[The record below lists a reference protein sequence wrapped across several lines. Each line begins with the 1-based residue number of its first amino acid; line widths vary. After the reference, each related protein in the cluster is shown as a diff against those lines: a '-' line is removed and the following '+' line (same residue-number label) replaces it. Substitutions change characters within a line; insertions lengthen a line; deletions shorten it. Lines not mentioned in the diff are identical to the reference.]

1 MGREKIKKNRKIR
14 QKSLRATMA
23 DIKEIESDQPDD
35 VKEKEETK
43 EPEEEVVDSNGKLSS
58 KLSDI
63 SIEEI
68 GTEESTAEKNENAE
82 VLIPEV
88 VQEPAPV
95 VAVEEQTLDDEEEE
109 DEDDDFED
117 ETIIER
123 LVGLTEMFPQ
133 GLTSTLSST
142 AFGAVSS
149 VKWLYGASRSLTWV
163 MSSSFA
169 VMFFPMIIEIERL
182 GIEEAQ
188 KQQQRQIL
196 LGPGAAMS
204 GGAGKAQQNAPLPTV
219 G

>member
-1 MGREKIKKNRKIR
+1 MGHERKYTNNRKNR

-58 KLSDI
+58 KSSDI

-68 GTEESTAEKNENAE
+68 GAEESTAEKNENAE

-95 VAVEEQTLDDEEEE
+95 VAVEEQTLDE
-109 DEDDDFED
+109 DDFED
-117 ETIIER
+117 ETLIER
-123 LVGLTEMFPQ
+123 LVGLTEMFPE
-133 GLTSTLSST
+133 GLTSTVT
-142 AFGAVSS
+142 ASAKGLVSG
-149 VKWLYGASRSLTWV
+149 VHWAYGAGRTLTWV
-163 MSSSFA
+163 LCSSA
-169 VMFFPMIIEIERL
+169 TIMFLPIMIESERL
-182 GIEEAQ
+182 GLEEAQ
-188 KQQQRQIL
+188 KNQQRQML

-204 GGAGKAQQNAPLPTV
+204 GGNAQTNAPLPQI
-219 G
+219 